1 MSSLS
6 LIEQANNFF
15 FIFIIDKILVEV
27 IIFFI
32 DKLNVNLSVVNFY
45 EWN

>member
-15 FIFIIDKILVEV
+15 IFMIDKILVEV
-27 IIFFI
+27 IKFFVRLKI
-32 DKLNVNLSVVNFY
+32 EGKV
-45 EWN
+45 

>member
-15 FIFIIDKILVEV
+15 IFMIDKILVEV
-27 IIFFI
+27 IKFFVRLKI
-32 DKLNVNLSVVNFY
+32 VGNV
-45 EWN
+45 